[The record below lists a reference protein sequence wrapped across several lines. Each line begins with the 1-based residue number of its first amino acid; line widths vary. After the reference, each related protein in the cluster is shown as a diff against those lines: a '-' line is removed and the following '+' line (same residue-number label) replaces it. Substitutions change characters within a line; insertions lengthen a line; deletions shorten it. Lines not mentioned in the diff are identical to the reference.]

1 MGRLA
6 SSSFAL
12 DFLHSGSSLLVRS
25 AKFMPS
31 LIPVG
36 TPKNF
41 TIESYE
47 LKQFV
52 EEWFFK
58 ASFSHDYCFN

>member
-1 MGRLA
+1 
-6 SSSFAL
+6 
-12 DFLHSGSSLLVRS
+12 
-25 AKFMPS
+25 MPS